1 MASRVFH
8 LNGLNLDQSTSGAY
22 YALIVWGT
30 GLVRNTGAQPI
41 SGHKTYYDLA
51 SFLSGVNIGG
61 DLTLT
66 GQFVGDFV
74 PKTDNFYDLGSL
86 SKEWKNGYFDGQLRT
101 DTFLVD
107 ENAYVTTGLYVGGNA
122 VLSGDLIL
130 GGNSTTS
137 GNSTISGNCD
147 ITGNLIITGDFLPKN
162 IANHFLPKTGNAYD
176 LGSSSFEFR
185 NAYFDGTVQTDSLL
199 VDESVIIA
207 SNLSV
212 GGAAT
217 ISGNLSTIGSSTAAS
232 YNSAGRATVG
242 SLTITGSGIPAST
255 GSAGLFGQIVLG
267 SGYLYACTGTNMWAR
282 VSLSAW

>member
-74 PKTDNFYDLGSL
+74 PKTDNLYDLGSS

-107 ENAYVTTGLYVGGNA
+107 ENAYITTGLYVGGNA
-122 VLSGDLIL
+122 VLSGDC
-130 GGNSTTS
+130 GV
-137 GNSTISGNCD
+137 
-147 ITGNLIITGDFLPKN
+147 TGNLTLTGDFLPKN
-162 IANHFLPKTGNAYD
+162 IANHFLPKIDNAYD
-176 LGSSSFEFR
+176 LGSSSIEFR

-199 VDESVIIA
+199 VDESAIIA

-232 YNSAGRATVG
+232 YNATGRATIG
-242 SLTITGSGIPAST
+242 SLAVTGSGIPAST
-255 GSAGLFGQIVLG
+255 GSAGSFGQIVLG

-282 VSLSAW
+282 VALSAW